1 MPTSEWPTAPSIQ
14 VQQLT
19 EQAIAQAHEL
29 ELLREGFADL
39 ALAAEDKDW
48 LRLGAAAED
57 AFDRRGIGQ
66 IASNCRVM
74 TVASPLLKRGKQLRA
89 GYVWGQ
95 GVEVQARA
103 GAKAVQD
110 VNAVIQAFWDDES
123 NQTAF
128 TSSLAQEENEGVLY
142 SDGNFFL
149 AAFTNPLTGRVQ
161 VRSTPFDEIVDVIT
175 NPEDRDD
182 PWFYVREYTTTV
194 IRPFRDAKGVLS
206 TRARAQVIK
215 ELHPAMGY
223 RPRVR
228 AKAIDVE
235 GTTMPVKW
243 DAPMLHVPVNRLDG
257 WKFGIP
263 DAYASLPWARA
274 YEGFLTDWAR
284 LVKALSKFAW
294 RLSGDRASKAKR
306 AASAIGAAMPA
317 GVPPL
322 GVQTSDAGQVAAYGP
337 GAQLEAIP
345 KTGATID
352 SESGRP
358 LAAIAAAGIGIPVTT
373 LLADPGTTGARATAE
388 TLREPLVREMGMR
401 RSLWGSVIKTLAS
414 YVIDQAVK
422 APRGPLRGTVSRD
435 EDDREVVTLVGEV
448 ERTVEVVWPSFDEI
462 DIAGM
467 VAAIVDAESTKVL
480 PPREI
485 AKLLLAAFQ
494 VEDADELIEG
504 LFDDDGQWADGEGPT
519 VGAGAEAMRRFR
531 RGEDPA
537 DADREDDDS

>member
-1 MPTSEWPTAPSIQ
+1 MPEWPTSPTA
-14 VQQLT
+14 VTEQLT
-19 EQAIAQAHEL
+19 AAHNEI

-48 LRLGAAAED
+48 LRLGMAAD
-57 AFDRRGIGQ
+57 VAFDRKGLGQ
-66 IASNCRVM
+66 IATNCRVM

-103 GAKAVQD
+103 DESAKQD
-110 VNAVIQAFWDDES
+110 VNAVIQALWDDES
-123 NQTAF
+123 NQASF
-128 TSSLAQEENEGVLY
+128 TSSLAQEENEGALY
-142 SDGNFFL
+142 TDGNFFI

-161 VRSTPFDEIVDVIT
+161 IRSTPFDEITDVIT

-182 PWFYVREYTTTV
+182 PWFYLREYTATV
-194 IRPFRDAKGVLS
+194 VRPFQDAKGVMS
-206 TRARAQVIK
+206 TRTRPQVIRV
-215 ELHPAMGY
+215 LHPAMGY

-228 AKAIDVE
+228 AKAISL
-235 GTTMPVKW
+235 GNGAPVPVNW
-243 DAPMLHVPVNRLDG
+243 SAPMLHVPVNRLDG
-257 WKFGIP
+257 WKFGVP
-263 DAYASLPWARA
+263 DSYASLPWARA

-306 AASAIGAAMPA
+306 AASALGAALPA

-322 GVQTSDAGQVAAYGP
+322 GAQGSDAGQVAAYGP
-337 GAQLEAIP
+337 GAHLEAIP

-388 TLREPLVREMGMR
+388 TLREPLIREMGMR
-401 RSLWGSVIKTLAS
+401 RSLWGSVIKTLSS
-414 YVIDQAVK
+414 YAIDQAVK
-422 APRGPLRGTVSRD
+422 APRGPLKGTVSRD
-435 EDDREVVTLVGEV
+435 ENDREVVTLTGDV
-448 ERTVEVVWPSFDEI
+448 ERTVEVAWPSFDEM
-462 DIAGM
+462 DIADL
-467 VAAIVDAESTKVL
+467 VSAIVDAASTKVL

-485 AKLLLAAFQ
+485 AKLLLQAFN

-504 LFDDDGQWADGEGPT
+504 LFDEDGQWINDPEAS
-519 VGAGAEAMRRFR
+519 AGAEAMRRFN

-537 DADREDDDS
+537 DQDPDDEVE